1 MAGTTIEIK
10 LSQYLCS
17 GDLATPIE
25 PEEEHL
31 RSTSPGVV
39 VAKIRGKSLLGI
51 PRKLRDHSTLQRAY
65 SILNPKIR
73 DYFIISACRNPWD
86 RAVSQFFWSY
96 RKRNI
101 AAEDFKTQKF
111 EFNKFVKIYGP
122 KTWLDS
128 FYGRKKQRSLDS
140 SHLYTVNRKIHVNFM
155 IRFEK
160 LEDDFS
166 DLVKLLSLST
176 KDAKKVIFAKSTFRP
191 GKAKSW
197 QNFYDQST
205 IDLVAKCCQKEIEYF
220 NYNFEGS
227 SKIRGGLLR
236 KLNV

>member
-1 MAGTTIEIK
+1 MQIGIGLLCLQKKYSIRLIEIRSVVIISHKNNFIFIKPRKVAGTTIEIK

-122 KTWLDS
+122 IGPKVS
-128 FYGRKKQRSLDS
+128 KPFP
-140 SHLYTVNRKIHVNFM
+140 
-155 IRFEK
+155 
-160 LEDDFS
+160 
-166 DLVKLLSLST
+166 LSQ
-176 KDAKKVIFAKSTFRP
+176 VRP
-191 GKAKSW
+191 L
-197 QNFYDQST
+197 F
-205 IDLVAKCCQKEIEYF
+205 F
-220 NYNFEGS
+220 
-227 SKIRGGLLR
+227 
-236 KLNV
+236 